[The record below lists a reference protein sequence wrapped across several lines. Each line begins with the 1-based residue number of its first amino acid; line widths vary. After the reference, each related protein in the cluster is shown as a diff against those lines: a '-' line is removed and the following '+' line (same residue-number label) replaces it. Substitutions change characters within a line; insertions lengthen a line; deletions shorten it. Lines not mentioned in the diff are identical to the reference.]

1 MNYFSTDSYPRGEIC
16 LRGDPIFKRY
26 FKDPVN
32 TAETV
37 DSEGWNHSG
46 DIGMI
51 LPNGSLKIIDR
62 KKNIYKLQQ
71 AEYVAPEKVENI
83 YCRCKYV
90 AEAFLYGDSMREYN
104 VGIIHPSL
112 EQLPTVAKTLGI
124 AEADVEKLCQDP
136 RVVNFILQEINK
148 QGRADGLAGFEL
160 AKKIVLWPQPFQVV
174 GILTSTMKLQRYL
187 AREKFKK

>member
-71 AEYVAPEKVENI
+71 AEYVAPEKV
-83 YCRCKYV
+83 
-90 AEAFLYGDSMREYN
+90 
-104 VGIIHPSL
+104 
-112 EQLPTVAKTLGI
+112 
-124 AEADVEKLCQDP
+124 
-136 RVVNFILQEINK
+136 
-148 QGRADGLAGFEL
+148 
-160 AKKIVLWPQPFQVV
+160 
-174 GILTSTMKLQRYL
+174 
-187 AREKFKK
+187 